1 LNIKKIKIKFIPLCF
16 KGVKK
21 LIIKSKFPKIKKP
34 KIGYKVKILIPCT
47 FILSALIFRY
57 FFEKIIV
64 NALPNKKNE
73 NNKI

>member
-1 LNIKKIKIKFIPLCF
+1 MNIKKIKIKFIPLCF

-34 KIGYKVKILIPCT
+34 KIGYKVKYLFHT
-47 FILSALIFRY
+47 FILSALILDIFLKNY
-57 FFEKIIV
+57 CKCST
-64 NALPNKKNE
+64 NKKNE